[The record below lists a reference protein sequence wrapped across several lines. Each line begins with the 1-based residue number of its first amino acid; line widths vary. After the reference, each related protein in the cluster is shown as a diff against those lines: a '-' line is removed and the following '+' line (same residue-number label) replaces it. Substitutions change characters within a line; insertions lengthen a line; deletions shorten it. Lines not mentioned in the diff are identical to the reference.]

1 MRVFFTAAAARG
13 AEVEIWIDHPVQ
25 DFCLQTGVCLEAGED
40 YLVIGPKGAPGRIG
54 IPFDAIRW
62 FRALDEQS

>member
-1 MRVFFTAAAARG
+1 MRSFFATAAGRG
-13 AEVEIWIDHPVQ
+13 AEIEIWIDHPVQ
-25 DFCLQTGVCLEAGED
+25 DFCLQTGVCLEAGD
-40 YLVIGPKGAPGRIG
+40 DFLIMGPKGQPGRIG